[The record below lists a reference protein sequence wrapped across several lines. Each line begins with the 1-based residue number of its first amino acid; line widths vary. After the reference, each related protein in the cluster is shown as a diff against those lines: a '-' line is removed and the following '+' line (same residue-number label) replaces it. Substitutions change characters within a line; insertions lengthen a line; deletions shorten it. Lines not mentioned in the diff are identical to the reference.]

1 MGFSV
6 HGIIDN
12 GICFYRCKKKMLAD
26 ESFDVDM
33 IMFSPVQWDVPAGID
48 RFSSD
53 VGHILGSI

>member
-1 MGFSV
+1 MAFVFIGA
-6 HGIIDN
+6 
-12 GICFYRCKKKMLAD
+12 KKKMLAD